1 MSLGHR
7 VLERAPSPDPEL
19 ARRLAE
25 HDTAD
30 LSDLMQYSHT
40 MVGLQAMWPFEGRV
54 AGPAVTVSLP
64 LGGIDVIKLAA
75 GLCEPGDILVLAARG
90 QLGFAMWGG
99 YLSYAMR
106 NRGLAAVV
114 VDGAVRDVDDIAAA
128 GLPLFA
134 RGIATCAAPP
144 STPAEANVPVACAG
158 AVVMPGDIVVADRKG
173 VVVVSPALVE
183 DVLAA
188 TASLETLH
196 EGWDEDLA
204 NRAIP
209 GAAELAD
216 RARAAGCEIPGG

>member
-1 MSLGHR
+1 MSLGFR

-40 MVGLQAMWPFEGRV
+40 MVGVQAVWPFEGRV

-75 GLCEPGDILVLAARG
+75 GLCEPGDVLVLAARG
-90 QLGFAMWGG
+90 QLGYAMWGG
-99 YLSYAMR
+99 YLSDAMR
-106 NRGLAAVV
+106 ARGLAAVV

-128 GLPLFA
+128 RLPVLA
-134 RGIATCAAPP
+134 RGIATGAAPP

-158 AVVMPGDIVVADRKG
+158 VVVMPGDIVVADSKG
-173 VVVVSPALVE
+173 VVVVPPALAG
-183 DVLAA
+183 DVVAA

-196 EGWDEDLA
+196 AGWDEDLA

-209 GAAELAD
+209 GAAEIPE
-216 RARAAGCEIPGG
+216 RARVAGCELPGG